1 MILAEYQAK
10 NTFAGKIIYKNN
22 TSSQP
27 SSYELFNLLLKFIQK
42 NHDRH
47 CISSN
52 TFKYFQISSN
62 IFKQWKYFC
71 LIKLQNLTHIKDL
84 IKVPYLK
91 L

>member
-10 NTFAGKIIYKNN
+10 NTFAGKKIYKNN

-52 TFKYFQISSN
+52 

-71 LIKLQNLTHIKDL
+71 LLKLQNLTHIKDL